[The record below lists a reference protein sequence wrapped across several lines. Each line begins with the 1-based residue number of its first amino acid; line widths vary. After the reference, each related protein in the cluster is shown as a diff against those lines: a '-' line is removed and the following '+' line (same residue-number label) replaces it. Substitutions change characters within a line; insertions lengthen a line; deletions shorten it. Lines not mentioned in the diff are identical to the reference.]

1 MLNYV
6 HALSEEKQKEII
18 RDFSFYDETS
28 WSLNRSWDERMT
40 RLANLSREE
49 RRNELDIVGDKY
61 VASVRFYALLNING
75 KEYSVI
81 DTHEFLVDDEEQ
93 LHKVANDFFL
103 SEHCSV
109 VTYYEEEATR
119 LNGTAEFTLER
130 LYSEEE
136 LDLDEE
142 FWEELESFTF

>member
-1 MLNYV
+1 MLNDV
-6 HALSEEKQKEII
+6 HAINEEKKKEI
-18 RDFSFYDETS
+18 RREFSLYDETT

-75 KEYSVI
+75 KEYSVV

-93 LHKVANDFFL
+93 LHTVANDFFL

-109 VTYYEEEATR
+109 VTYYEV
-119 LNGTAEFTLER
+119 
-130 LYSEEE
+130 
-136 LDLDEE
+136 
-142 FWEELESFTF
+142 

>member
-1 MLNYV
+1 MNSVLDFNRVNNLN
-6 HALSEEKQKEII
+6 
-18 RDFSFYDETS
+18 DETT
-28 WSLNRSWDERMT
+28 WSLDRSWDERMT
-40 RLANLSREE
+40 RLSNLSREE

-75 KEYSVI
+75 KEYSVV

-109 VTYYEEEATR
+109 VTYYEQESTR
-119 LNGTAEFTLER
+119 LNGTAKFLLER

-142 FWEELESFTF
+142 FWNELESFAF

>member
-1 MLNYV
+1 MNSVL
-6 HALSEEKQKEII
+6 
-18 RDFSFYDETS
+18 DFNKVNDETT
-28 WSLNRSWDERMT
+28 WSLDRSWDERMT
-40 RLANLSREE
+40 RLSNLSREE
-49 RRNELDIVGDKY
+49 RCNELDIVGDKY
-61 VASVRFYALLNING
+61 IASVRFYALLNING
-75 KEYSVI
+75 KEYSVV

-109 VTYYEEEATR
+109 VAYYEEESTR
-119 LNGTAEFTLER
+119 LNGTAKFLLER

-142 FWEELESFTF
+142 FWNELESFAF

>member
-1 MLNYV
+1 MNSVL
-6 HALSEEKQKEII
+6 
-18 RDFSFYDETS
+18 DFNIVNDETT
-28 WSLNRSWDERMT
+28 WSLDRSWDERMT
-40 RLANLSREE
+40 RLSNLSREE

-61 VASVRFYALLNING
+61 IASVRFYALLNING
-75 KEYSVI
+75 KEYSVV

-93 LHKVANDFFL
+93 LYKVANDFFL

-109 VTYYEEEATR
+109 VAYYEEESAR
-119 LNGTAEFTLER
+119 LNGTAKFLLER

-142 FWEELESFTF
+142 FWNELESFAF

>member
-1 MLNYV
+1 MNSVL
-6 HALSEEKQKEII
+6 
-18 RDFSFYDETS
+18 DFNKVNDETT
-28 WSLNRSWDERMT
+28 WSLDRSWDERMT
-40 RLANLSREE
+40 RLSNLSREE

-61 VASVRFYALLNING
+61 IASVRFYALLNING
-75 KEYSVI
+75 KEYSVV

-109 VTYYEEEATR
+109 VAYYEEESTR
-119 LNGTAEFTLER
+119 LNGIAKFLLER

-142 FWEELESFTF
+142 FWNELESFAF

>member
-1 MLNYV
+1 MNSVLDFNNLN
-6 HALSEEKQKEII
+6 
-18 RDFSFYDETS
+18 DETT
-28 WSLNRSWDERMT
+28 WSLDRSWDERMT
-40 RLANLSREE
+40 RLSNLSREE

-61 VASVRFYALLNING
+61 IASVRFYALLNING
-75 KEYSVI
+75 KEYSVV

-109 VTYYEEEATR
+109 VTYYEEESIR
-119 LNGTAEFTLER
+119 LNGTAKFLLER

-136 LDLDEE
+136 LNLDEE
-142 FWEELESFTF
+142 FWEELESFAF